1 MYKVKMSLLVLIMAL
16 ASSSV
21 LASDEPICD
30 ERLIAAAN
38 AAAAIKTAQEKE
50 QVDKSLSE
58 SLIEKTKACLD
69 GIFDWP
75 FAFGFSPLN
84 FEIDL
89 EAELCALAQQTVG
102 ETVANFKDQFQF
114 NVSYASILDTYLPP
128 DMDGRDE
135 LIEMAGRGSFGY
147 GRGQKHEEVKV
158 LQNAAGVV
166 RRKAVEDYM
175 DKGGDFSWSEWIND
189 RVSGK
194 SSGVQ
199 DAVGLLW

>member
-1 MYKVKMSLLVLIMAL
+1 MCKVKMSLLALIMAL
-16 ASSSV
+16 SSSSV
-21 LASDEPICD
+21 LANDEPICD
-30 ERLIAAAN
+30 ERLSAAAN

-102 ETVANFKDQFQF
+102 ETVNNFKNQFQF
-114 NVSYASILDTYLPP
+114 NVGYASILDTYLPP
-128 DMDGRDE
+128 DMAGRDE
-135 LIEMAGRGSFGY
+135 LIEVAGRGSFGY
-147 GRGQKHEEVKV
+147 GKGQKHEEVKV
-158 LQNAAGVV
+158 AQNAIGVA
-166 RRKAVEDYM
+166 RRKAVDAYM
-175 DKGGDFSWSEWIND
+175 DEGGDFNWSEWIND
-189 RVSGK
+189 K
-194 SSGVQ
+194 ASSQTGEVQ
-199 DAVGLLW
+199 DAVDLLW